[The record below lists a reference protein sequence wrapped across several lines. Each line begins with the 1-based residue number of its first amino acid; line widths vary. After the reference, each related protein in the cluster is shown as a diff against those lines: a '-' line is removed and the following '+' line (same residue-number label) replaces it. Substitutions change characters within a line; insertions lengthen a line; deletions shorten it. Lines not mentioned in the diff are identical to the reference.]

1 MKNRERIVKMTDL
14 VTEALA
20 PTELEVIDDS
30 HLHVGHAGA
39 AGGAGHFTIKVTSDK
54 FEGLSLVAR
63 HRLIYKVLDEM
74 FPNDIHAL
82 SIQANTP
89 KEKE

>member
-1 MKNRERIVKMTDL
+1 MKNSQRIAKMTDL

-20 PTELEVIDDS
+20 PTDLEVIDDS

-39 AGGAGHFTIKVTSDK
+39 AGGAGHFTIKVTSSK
-54 FEGLSLVAR
+54 FNGLSLVAR

-74 FPNDIHAL
+74 FSDDIHAL
-82 SIQANTP
+82 SIQATTP
-89 KEKE
+89 EEKE